1 MYKKEFDGVL
11 NSKTVPKSVMFY
23 GESTFFIDFYA
34 QKYLQKTPKSSSVLK
49 LYYDEYDFKTA
60 LNHLQNSSLFDD
72 ANVLIVEIE
81 KKIPKNEA
89 EALILSAQKNQ
100 NSFFVLK
107 YHAQDAKEKANIFTA
122 KNSAESVRFF
132 APEQY
137 EMVGIMKNRCDE
149 LGLKITEHAIRH
161 ILSTNNNN
169 LEVSVNELEK
179 LSIYEN
185 NLDIKTIDKL
195 IQGSSEFNMDDFFYN
210 LLNKKNILEEIK
222 LFFERGEN
230 EIFLLN
236 SFQAYIVQ
244 LMSFTIY
251 AKLYGKVDS
260 KEILGYKLPAQIEEK
275 RASLA
280 IRLNSKI
287 YHKMLSVLQECE
299 YLIKTTHSKE
309 KELLILSSLIKIQTK
324 IL

>member
-23 GESTFFIDFYA
+23 GESAFFIDFYT
-34 QKYLQKTPKSSSVLK
+34 QKYLQKTPKSSSILK

-107 YHAQDAKEKANIFTA
+107 YYAQDAKEKANIFTA

-149 LGLKITEHAIRH
+149 LGLKITEHSIRH
-161 ILSTNNNN
+161 ILLINNNN
-169 LEVSVNELEK
+169 LEVSTNELEK
-179 LSIYEN
+179 LSVYEN

-195 IQGSSEFNMDDFFYN
+195 IQGSSEFNIEEFFYN

-222 LFFERGEN
+222 LFFEKGEN
-230 EIFLLN
+230 EIFFLN
-236 SFQAYIVQ
+236 SFQSYVVQ

-280 IRLNSKI
+280 IKLNSKT
-287 YHKMLSVLQECE
+287 YHKILSVLQECE